1 MKWLAKVLALSA
13 LALFAAGD
21 ALAQTL
27 YKLIDKNGKV
37 TYVEKVPPNYD
48 GKVVPVTIDPNANT
62 ATLPKYQPGSRPAD
76 SSSSSGGAP
85 TRSERVAKAK
95 ESLEAAKKALE
106 YAQNNP
112 GEDEV
117 ARLGTKGGGSRPVF
131 SDEYKGKIQK
141 LEAAVKAAEKE
152 LAEAEGA

>member
-1 MKWLAKVLALSA
+1 MKWLAKILALGA
-13 LALFAAGD
+13 LTLFAVGD

-48 GKVVPVTIDPNANT
+48 GKVVPVTVDPNANT
-62 ATLPKYQPGSRPAD
+62 ATLPKLEAGRRPAD
-76 SSSSSGGAP
+76 SASSSGAAP

-95 ESLEAAKKALE
+95 ESLESAKKALE

-117 ARLGTKGGGSRPVF
+117 SRIGNKGGGTRPVF
-131 SDEYKGKIQK
+131 SDEYKGRIQK

>member
-1 MKWLAKVLALSA
+1 MKILAKILVLPA

-21 ALAQTL
+21 AQAQTL
-27 YKLIDKNGKV
+27 YKLVDKNGKV
-37 TYVEKVPPNYD
+37 TYVEKVPPGYD
-48 GKVVPVTIDPNANT
+48 GKVVPVTIDPNANR
-62 ATLPKYQPGSRPAD
+62 ATLPKLEPGSRPAD
-76 SSSSSGGAP
+76 RSSSSGGAP
-85 TRSERVAKAK
+85 TRSERVEKAK

-106 YAQNNP
+106 HAQNNP

-117 ARLGTKGGGSRPVF
+117 ARVGNKGGGARPVF
-131 SDEYKGKIQK
+131 SDEYKGRIQK